1 MIFKDSNNLL
11 FAIKCKLCNNEFV
24 YSIKSRNDYRC
35 YNCKKNNYTTVE
47 DIEKELK
54 EMNKEE
60 IMSFIEDIK
69 EYEKE
74 HGKIIYK
81 EDDDDEDI

>member
-11 FAIKCKLCNNEFV
+11 FAIKCKLCDNEFI
-24 YSIKSRNDYRC
+24 YSIKSGNDYRC
-35 YNCKKNNYTTVE
+35 YKCKKNGYATLE
-47 DIEKELK
+47 DLEKEIK
-54 EMNKEE
+54 EMDKEE

-74 HGKIIYK
+74 HGKVIYK
-81 EDDDDEDI
+81 EDDEEDDL